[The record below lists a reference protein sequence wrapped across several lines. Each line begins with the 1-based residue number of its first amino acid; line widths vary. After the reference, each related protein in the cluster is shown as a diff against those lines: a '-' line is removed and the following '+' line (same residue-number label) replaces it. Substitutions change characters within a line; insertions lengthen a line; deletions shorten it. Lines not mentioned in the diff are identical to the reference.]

1 MGVAILS
8 LITANVLMVV
18 GWAEYFPWAI
28 PMLYAQGEIKLVPV
42 SLLIVFLTSLVG
54 MIGTYLW
61 WKTADQNR

>member
-8 LITANVLMVV
+8 LITANILMVA

-28 PMLYAQGEIKLVPV
+28 PMLYAQGEIPLTPV
-42 SLLIVFLTSLVG
+42 SLSIVFLTSLAG